1 MSNEELLRK
10 SVLEGVLERRKAKKM
25 RLQDWGS
32 VNDNFGGYCEDI
44 GWKALR
50 GWCPGSGSTQ

>member
-1 MSNEELLRK
+1 MSNEELLEK
-10 SVLEGVLERRKAKKM
+10 VSLKEYWKDEKAKKM

-44 GWKALR
+44 G
-50 GWCPGSGSTQ
+50 